1 VTVGAAIAA
10 AATSTTTGAAATG
23 PDAIPLL
30 GMPAFIVAER
40 DMPPAVLSRALRAQ
54 RAELARARASAK
66 LKPTRAAG
74 CVPNDY
80 GLLGPPPPR
89 VTARIFGRHVEVI
102 VRFGRYPSASAC
114 RPQAIRVTT
123 LGRPTTKVGPFPW
136 NVTFLLRGAIGRAVI
151 RLPPYS
157 MAPYRL
163 SVTAFSL
170 GWMSKQVDQNLSC
183 PSGGCMRSESYSP
196 PTDRDPHRVLPLR
209 GVGRRSLEE
218 SFRTALAV
226 NRRGPYTMRN
236 VGCRSV
242 RSCEATYADPLFP
255 DMPYRVRYRIEGEQ
269 RAGCWMARD
278 ATLLDPLPY
287 EDTYRGSI
295 VPAGCVSWLR

>member
-1 VTVGAAIAA
+1 
-10 AATSTTTGAAATG
+10 
-23 PDAIPLL
+23 
-30 GMPAFIVAER
+30 
-40 DMPPAVLSRALRAQ
+40 MPPAVLARALRAQ
-54 RAELARARASAK
+54 RAALSRARAAAK
-66 LKPTRAAG
+66 SKPTRAAG

-80 GLLGPPPPR
+80 GSLGPPPPN

-102 VRFGRYPSASAC
+102 VRFSRFPSAPEC
-114 RPQAIRVTT
+114 RPLAIQVTT
-123 LGRPTTKVGPFPW
+123 HGKPTTKVGPFPW
-136 NVTFLLRGAIGRAVI
+136 NVTFALRGAIGRAVI

-163 SVTAFSL
+163 NVTAVSSG
-170 GWMSKQVDQNLSC
+170 GWISKRVEQDLSC
-183 PSGGCMRSESYSP
+183 PSDGCMRSESYSP
-196 PTDRDPHRVLPLR
+196 PTERNPHRVLPLR
-209 GVGRRSLEE
+209 GVDRRSLEE

-226 NRRGPYTMRN
+226 NRRGPYIMRN
-236 VGCRSV
+236 VGCRSLTT
-242 RSCEATYADPLFP
+242 CEATYADPLFP